1 MGTLRVSVGESPLRA
16 EHERLVRGALR
27 RGDPSPEAVLD
38 RALLEGRYSD
48 RALHLA
54 REAWRARM
62 VHEHRSAAVFARLLP
77 QLMRAEASLEYRTT
91 VLRMGMDELRHAAL
105 CGRVVELL
113 GGTAEAE
120 TELSTEALPAHED
133 ATPREAAL
141 RNLIFVGCLSETVAL
156 ALLAEERE
164 LTREPAI
171 AAVVAQLEADEVLHA
186 KLGWSYLGEL
196 APQLSADERART
208 DRYLRVAFA
217 HLEREMHA
225 AMPSAPVDEPTRV
238 ELEALG
244 CLLGSEGRALFA
256 ETITSIVIPRLAD
269 HGLDAGR
276 AWAERGTPARA

>member
-1 MGTLRVSVGESPLRA
+1 MGTLRVAVGASALRT
-16 EHERLVRGALR
+16 EHERLLRSALR
-27 RGDPSPEAVLD
+27 RGDPSPEEVLASASLQASYSE
-38 RALLEGRYSD
+38 RAMR
-48 RALHLA
+48 LA

-77 QLMRAEASLEYRTT
+77 QLMRAEAPLEYRTT

-113 GGTAEAE
+113 GGVAEAE
-120 TELSTEALPAHED
+120 AELATEPLPDHDD

-141 RNLIFVGCLSETVAL
+141 RNLLFVGCLSETVAL

-186 KLGWSYLGEL
+186 KLGWSYLGEV
-196 APQLSADERART
+196 APRLTDEERT
-208 DRYLRVAFA
+208 RTNRYLRIAFA

-225 AMPSAPVDEPTRV
+225 AMPAAPIDEPTRV
-238 ELEALG
+238 ELEGLG
-244 CLLGSEGRALFA
+244 CLLGVEGRVLFE
-256 ETITSIVIPRLAD
+256 ETIDTVVLPRLED
-269 HGLDAGR
+269 HGLDARR
-276 AWAERGTPARA
+276 AWQTRTPTP

>member
-1 MGTLRVSVGESPLRA
+1 MGTLRVAVGTSPLRS
-16 EHERLVRGALR
+16 EHERLIRTALR
-27 RGDPSPEAVLD
+27 RGDPSPEDVLAGARLEATYSE
-38 RALLEGRYSD
+38 RALR
-48 RALHLA
+48 LA

-77 QLMRAEASLEYRTT
+77 QLMRAEAALEYRTT

-113 GGTAEAE
+113 GGVAEAE
-120 TELSTEALPAHED
+120 AELATEPLPDHED

-141 RNLIFVGCLSETVAL
+141 RNVLFVGCLSETVAL

-171 AAVVAQLEADEVLHA
+171 AAVVTQLEADEVLHA
-186 KLGWSYLGEL
+186 RLGWSYLGEL
-196 APQLSADERART
+196 APQLTDEERART

-225 AMPSAPVDEPTRV
+225 AMPAATVDEPTRV

-244 CLLGSEGRALFA
+244 CMLGVEGRALFA
-256 ETITSIVIPRLAD
+256 ETMDAVVLPRLED
-269 HGLDAGR
+269 HGLAARR
-276 AWAERGTPARA
+276 AWAERRA